1 MNCTLVEKPNSL
13 INELKRQREFLL
25 LDLKFAEA
33 KLLNKKEH
41 GSNNITTD

>member
-25 LDLKFAEA
+25 LDLKFAET
-33 KLLNKKEH
+33 KIFNKKDKKDE
-41 GSNNITTD
+41 